1 MFFTTFTCHFWT
13 KALFFTEW
21 LERRAI
27 KRLVLVISSIATRE
41 VLERWQFRID
51 NEESGDADEKEN
63 TAPTGKG
70 AKDEKK
76 IRAEISDV
84 MRQITASVTFLPL
97 LEEPCKLCFYSLMM
111 SAFAL
116 AVAH

>member
-1 MFFTTFTCHFWT
+1 MWT
-13 KALFFTEW
+13 KTLFFTEW

-51 NEESGDADEKEN
+51 NEESGDVDEKEN

-97 LEEPCKLCFYSLMM
+97 LEEPCKLCFYFLMI